1 MANIFEDERI
11 RKWTIIGAVLGG
23 IAPVATL
30 GDAVTIIDIA
40 LGAVILGIVFGLATL
55 VVNRIIDSN
64 QRNSNSTESDN
75 NFTQIAKWTSSP
87 KFLPAVAIGLLILVI
102 AYATNTRSELWG
114 RSIID
119 VWSSPGVE
127 VLLPDFSCE
136 TDPDSFSA
144 FLANS
149 PSKCAAINGSW
160 QRRFSLMNG
169 PTMADIEELVKQD
182 LSENL
187 HFVVVGVG
195 VVGLLIYMTRKSG
208 SRYR

>member
-127 VLLPDFSCE
+127 VLLPDF
-136 TDPDSFSA
+136 
-144 FLANS
+144 
-149 PSKCAAINGSW
+149 
-160 QRRFSLMNG
+160 
-169 PTMADIEELVKQD
+169 
-182 LSENL
+182 
-187 HFVVVGVG
+187 
-195 VVGLLIYMTRKSG
+195 
-208 SRYR
+208 